1 MSAVLWDY
9 AMPILAPMEERDLGE
24 VRTGITIAMAAWNAT
39 VLEQECGDVE
49 GWRILLR
56 SLSGAD
62 REEMRGLLAF
72 LRERKLE
79 LFPDDQRHVVN
90 VKVTQGEDQYHLA
103 VASIGT

>member
-1 MSAVLWDY
+1 MRSALC
-9 AMPILAPMEERDLGE
+9 APRAQLSL
-24 VRTGITIAMAAWNAT
+24 TPPS
-39 VLEQECGDVE
+39 
-49 GWRILLR
+49 R